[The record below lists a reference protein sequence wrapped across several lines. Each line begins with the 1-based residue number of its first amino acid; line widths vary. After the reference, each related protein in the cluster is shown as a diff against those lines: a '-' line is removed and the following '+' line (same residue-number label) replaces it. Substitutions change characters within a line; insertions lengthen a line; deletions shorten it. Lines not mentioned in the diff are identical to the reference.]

1 MSLGKRE
8 KERDRLTNTR
18 TDIHRGNTE
27 VRESESREREKL
39 QSVIE
44 TVDVRTQGS
53 TVSYL

>member
-18 TDIHRGNTE
+18 TDIHRRNTE